1 MCSAGFRPLLSRI
14 AASTPCFEVRE
25 SERCGDARV
34 DLRMR
39 LKEAP
44 QPRHQPFRD
53 QARRCRNDQHIA
65 LTRALELANGVAHG
79 FQTGLQAGIDQASGL
94 RQLDRA
100 RAPGEQRQ
108 AKLLLQPSDLV
119 AERSRRHM
127 QLFGGPREAHVARN
141 GLEGTQR
148 IQRQQRLPFR

>member
-1 MCSAGFRPLLSRI
+1 
-14 AASTPCFEVRE
+14 
-25 SERCGDARV
+25 
-34 DLRMR
+34 MR

-119 AERSRRHM
+119 AERGQRETLRLLARVDAATLRDLGITDIESAVY
-127 QLFGGPREAHVARN
+127 GDPRDRMRGYDADWWRN
-141 GLEGTQR
+141 KR
-148 IQRQQRLPFR
+148 PAD